1 MILNLIST
9 IFEGIGIA
17 IIIPLLEV
25 SVASANEYSI
35 FASYFMGLLN
45 TVGIIP
51 SLKNMLLLM
60 IFAFVIRGITLF
72 LTKYVF
78 MAILVNI
85 QEGVRLDLIHRIKKT
100 DYLDINKISSASLNN
115 ILMKEIDVMVK
126 NLKCILTLCGGTIT
140 VSLFFLAAFSANT
153 RIALLSIVFGAV
165 IFFMF
170 RGLIK
175 TERQLSH
182 DLVNNN
188 SLAQNCLL
196 QILNNFKYLKATN
209 KFKYLTVHFRDLI
222 ENKKKIYLKLNAC
235 LIFVQTSIEPF
246 AIIIVAIFIYNEV
259 TVLGSSIT
267 EVMLPLMFLYRSLG
281 KVGGLQASWHAFIST
296 TGSLSAIKELQER
309 LICNVENISGMEPL
323 ILKNSISVKNISYKY
338 DEKIA
343 LNNVS
348 VDLSNK
354 KLIGIVGETG
364 SGKTTF
370 VDIICGLLIPT
381 KGELYWNEVPYSKL
395 NSVKLRGHIG
405 YVTQNPVI
413 FNDTVVNNITLWR
426 DEKDIESSLVRLNS
440 VIEQA
445 KCENFINSLP
455 NGVDTVIGDG
465 GITISGGQC
474 QQIALARELYRKP
487 DLLIIDEGTSAIDA
501 QTSSEISIAISEFA
515 KHGTVIM
522 IAHQLSTIKD
532 CDLIIVFENGKIVK
546 TGSWEELV
554 DNNDWFSR
562 AVDLQNLA

>member
-1 MILNLIST
+1 MNLIST
-9 IFEGIGIA
+9 VFEGIGIA

-25 SVASANEYSI
+25 SVASENEYST

-45 TVGIIP
+45 TIGIVP

-60 IFAFVIRGITLF
+60 IFVFVIRGITLF
-72 LTKYVF
+72 LTKYIF
-78 MAILVNI
+78 IAILVNI
-85 QEGVRLDLIHRIKKT
+85 QERVRLDLIHRIKKT
-100 DYLDINKISSASLNN
+100 DYLDINKISSGSLNN
-115 ILMKEIDVMVK
+115 ILTKEIDVLVK
-126 NLKCILTLCGGTIT
+126 NLKCILTLCSGTIT
-140 VSLFFLAAFSANT
+140 VSLFFLVAFTANT
-153 RIALLSIVFGAV
+153 RIALLSIVFGLV

-170 RGLIK
+170 RGFIK
-175 TERQLSH
+175 NERQLSR

-188 SLAQNCLL
+188 SLVQSYLL

-209 KFKYLTVHFRDLI
+209 KFKYLTAHFRDLI

-235 LIFVQTSIEPF
+235 LIFVQTSIEPL
-246 AIIIVAIFIYNEV
+246 AIIIVSIFIYNEV
-259 TVLGSSIT
+259 IVLGSSIT

-281 KVGGLQASWHAFIST
+281 KVGGLQSSWHVFIST
-296 TGSLSAIKELQER
+296 TGSLNEIKKLQER
-309 LICNVENISGMEPL
+309 LACNTEGISGIEPL
-323 ILKNSISVKNISYKY
+323 SIKNNISVKNISYRY

-343 LNNVS
+343 LNNIS
-348 VDLSNK
+348 IDLPNK

-370 VDIICGLLIPT
+370 VDIICGLLKPT
-381 KGELYWNEVPYSKL
+381 KGELYWDKMAYSKI
-395 NSVKLRGHIG
+395 SPVKLRGHIG

-413 FNDTVVNNITLWR
+413 FNDTVANNITLWR
-426 DEKDIESSLVRLNS
+426 NEKDIGDSLVRLNS
-440 VIEQA
+440 IIEQA

-455 NGVDTVIGDG
+455 NGLDTIIGDG
-465 GITISGGQC
+465 GITLSGGQC
-474 QQIALARELYRKP
+474 QRIALARELYRKP
-487 DLLIIDEGTSAIDA
+487 DLLIIDEGTSAVDA
-501 QTSSEISIAISEFA
+501 KISAEISVAISEFA

-532 CDLIIVFENGKIVK
+532 CDLIIVFEKGEIVK

-554 DNNDWFSR
+554 DNNDWFSQ